1 MLINPRLLFAW
12 RFGTHRYALLTFG
25 LYSDLR
31 QCCWCWCDWW
41 YEQESAKHSEALNAI
56 TQHLGAGSYLE
67 ASARWSTRRSHNSRY
82 CTNTHNQTAHEL
94 TNQLFCMPWYMI
106 RHSSDLPWRPFGG
119 FNPICLCIM
128 IFYFF
133 QWSET
138 ERRSWLTEQL
148 QSKRPLLPR
157 NVSLQ
162 HLQDLNPVFKYVYIW
177 MIQCSWSNT

>member
-67 ASARWSTRRSHNSRY
+67 ASARWSTRRSHNRRY

-119 FNPICLCIM
+119 FNSICLCIM

-133 QWSET
+133 PVVRNWEA
-138 ERRSWLTEQL
+138 QL
-148 QSKRPLLPR
+148 VDRTAAIEAAITSAKCVVAASTGFEPCLQVRLHLNDSVLL
-157 NVSLQ
+157 V
-162 HLQDLNPVFKYVYIW
+162 
-177 MIQCSWSNT
+177 